1 MDDNDSN
8 VSVDISLK
16 NQAMNYQND
25 SMFRD
30 KDYKRDVNKV
40 YAID

>member
-1 MDDNDSN
+1 MGDNDSN

-25 SMFRD
+25 SMFHD
-30 KDYKRDVNKV
+30 KDYKRDAKKL